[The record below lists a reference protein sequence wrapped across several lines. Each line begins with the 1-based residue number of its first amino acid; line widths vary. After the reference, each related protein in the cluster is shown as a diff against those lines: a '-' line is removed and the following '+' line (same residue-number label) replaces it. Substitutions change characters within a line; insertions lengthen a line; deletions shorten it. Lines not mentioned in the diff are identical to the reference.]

1 MRRLFPSPF
10 FIYIRLEIV
19 QDAGPGRLEVAASEF
34 YVGRIGIVEAKSV
47 IRVSRTF

>member
-1 MRRLFPSPF
+1 MR
-10 FIYIRLEIV
+10 
-19 QDAGPGRLEVAASEF
+19 DLEVAAREF